1 MKRTKEIKV
10 RFTDDEWVRLNS
22 LVNASNVKSR
32 EEFIRLALTDIVIR
46 EKPPAEYG
54 QIVRELRR
62 IGSNID
68 QILVKARTLG
78 FVDEPL
84 LVSAARDVRRMD
96 AIFTDAF
103 SRDGWR

>member
-10 RFTDDEWVRLNS
+10 RFTDDELERLNS
-22 LVNASNVKSR
+22 LVDASNIQSR
-32 EEFIRLALTDIVIR
+32 EEFVRQALMGIVIR

-78 FVDEPL
+78 FVDEQL
-84 LVSAARDVRRMD
+84 LVSAARDVRKMD
-96 AIFTDAF
+96 AVFTDAF
-103 SRDGWR
+103 SR

>member
-10 RFTDDEWVRLNS
+10 RFTDDELARLNS
-22 LVNASNVKSR
+22 LVDASNVKSR

-78 FVDEPL
+78 FVDEQL
-84 LVSAARDVRRMD
+84 LVSAVRDVRKMD
-96 AIFTDAF
+96 AVFTDAF
-103 SRDGWR
+103 SR